1 MRYDLSTTVF
11 LVALGL
17 IAGFIF
23 HGLKKGASDFKIM
36 LLGINITLFL
46 GVIPVLGTT
55 FANDNTSIRF
65 NDVPESHWAYKAI
78 HDLRLLKI
86 TDGIGNNQ
94 FGMGLTIK
102 RSEFVTLLIRL
113 MNWELIMP
121 QKGSFNDNLD
131 TTKWYYAPIET
142 ALKYGVISD
151 DTNSFRV
158 DDPITREE
166 MAIMIVRALGYDSL
180 ANRLTY
186 LGNPF
191 DDVSQNSG
199 YITIARDFA
208 IINGVGNNLFKP
220 YNTAKR
226 EEAAVMMMRM
236 YERLKSPIKELHGFY
251 AIRSANQ
258 MDLIPDLNSV
268 GFGWSRLEYDTQS
281 KKIILNTTRQNNNE
295 FAIPSGFTQPLNI
308 ANANNVS
315 TQLMVFASNNTIFTT
330 ETGLNA
336 RLVEY
341 IISNV
346 EVRNQVIKS
355 IVEQINATT
364 VGDIT
369 VSFDGVVIDF
379 EDMKGEFL
387 RQSYNLFLSELK
399 HELEK
404 TNKLLFVSVHPAR
417 RTGQSYYDGYDFK
430 KIGGIADKVILMTHD
445 YYAKKL
451 TDAEMQNGY
460 TTTPLSPIDE
470 IYYALRAIT
479 DTDSGIQDL
488 SKILVQVSFDS
499 VQWKLRNGIIINR
512 YPYNPSYEAIHQRLL
527 MDEATIHYSNR
538 NQNPYAIFYD
548 SRDNTDNVLWY
559 EDSRSIQ
566 AKMDLI
572 KMFGIQGISLWRL
585 GNIPD
590 YEEQSSKNIY
600 LDVWQQILRE
610 CRG

>member
-1 MRYDLSTTVF
+1 
-11 LVALGL
+11 
-17 IAGFIF
+17 
-23 HGLKKGASDFKIM
+23 
-36 LLGINITLFL
+36 
-46 GVIPVLGTT
+46 
-55 FANDNTSIRF
+55 
-65 NDVPESHWAYKAI
+65 
-78 HDLRLLKI
+78 
-86 TDGIGNNQ
+86 
-94 FGMGLTIK
+94 
-102 RSEFVTLLIRL
+102 
-113 MNWELIMP
+113 
-121 QKGSFNDNLD
+121 
-131 TTKWYYAPIET
+131 
-142 ALKYGVISD
+142 
-151 DTNSFRV
+151 
-158 DDPITREE
+158 

-199 YITIARDFA
+199 YINIARDFA

-430 KIGGIADKVILMTHD
+430 KIGEIADKVILMTHD

-548 SRDNTDNVLWY
+548 SRDNTDNILWY

>member
-1 MRYDLSTTVF
+1 MCKLKMVIC
-11 LVALGL
+11 L
-17 IAGFIF
+17 ILIFI
-23 HGLKKGASDFKIM
+23 IM
-36 LLGINITLFL
+36 LS
-46 GVIPVLGTT
+46 GTA
-55 FANDNTSIRF
+55 FANDSTVIHF
-65 NDVPESHWAYKAI
+65 NDVPENHWAYKAI

-102 RSEFVTLLIRL
+102 RSEFVALLIRL
-113 MNWELIMP
+113 MNWELINP
-121 QKGSFNDNLD
+121 EKGSFIDNLD
-131 TTKWYYAPIET
+131 TTKWYYATIET
-142 ALKYGVISD
+142 ALKYGVILND
-151 DTNSFRV
+151 AESFRA
-158 DDPITREE
+158 DEPITREE
-166 MAIMIVRALGYDSL
+166 MAIMIVRTLGYDSL
-180 ANRLTY
+180 ANQLTY

-191 DDVSQNSG
+191 DDVSQNTG
-199 YITIARDFA
+199 YITIARDFG

-251 AIRSANQ
+251 AIQSANQ
-258 MDLIPDLNSV
+258 MNMIPDLNSV
-268 GFGWSRLEYDTQS
+268 GFGWSRLEYNTQS
-281 KKIILNTTRQNNNE
+281 KQIVLNTTRQNNNE

-315 TQLMVFASNNTIFTT
+315 TQLMVFASNNTTFTT
-330 ETGLNA
+330 ETGLKA

-341 IISNV
+341 IITNAKI
-346 EVRNQVIKS
+346 RNQVINS

-364 VGDIT
+364 VGDIN

-404 TNKLLFVSVHPAR
+404 TNKSLFVVVHPAR

-430 KIGGIADKVILMTHD
+430 TIGEIADKVILMAHD
-445 YYAKKL
+445 YYAKQL

-470 IYYALRAIT
+470 IYYALRTIT
-479 DTDSGIQDL
+479 DRDSGIQDL
-488 SKILVQVSFDS
+488 SKIWMQLSFDS
-499 VQWKLRNGIIINR
+499 VQWKLKDGKIINR
-512 YPYNPSYEAIHQRLL
+512 YPYNPSYELIYQRLH
-527 MDEATIHYSNR
+527 MDGDTIHYSNR
-538 NQNPYAIFYD
+538 NQNPYAIFYNSTD
-548 SRDNTDNVLWY
+548 DTDNVLWY

-566 AKMDLI
+566 SKIDLI

-590 YEEQSSKNIY
+590 YEEEIY
-600 LDVWQQILRE
+600 LDVWQQILRNTKK
-610 CRG
+610 